1 MDHEEDT
8 SIDTGEIE
16 CREEQEPIVSAAKM
30 AGESGGISCSSAST
44 GILFFVIMFSAA
56 IITTRFRIS

>member
-8 SIDTGEIE
+8 SGETGEQE
-16 CREEQEPIVSAAKM
+16 YREEQEPIVSAAKL
-30 AGESGGISCSSAST
+30 AGESGGVSCTSAPV
-44 GILFFVIMFSAA
+44 GMLFLGMMFAAA